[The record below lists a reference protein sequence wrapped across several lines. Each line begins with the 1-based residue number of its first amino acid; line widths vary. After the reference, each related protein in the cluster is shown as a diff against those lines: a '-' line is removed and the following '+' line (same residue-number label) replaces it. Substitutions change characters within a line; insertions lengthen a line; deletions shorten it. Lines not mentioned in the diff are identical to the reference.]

1 MKKFFYIAVLFL
13 ITTSASLFMIFESG
27 AYFQTYYGLG
37 SWKPFYLATI
47 LEVFL
52 ISLSIIKYGETWF
65 RWLQNLIMI
74 CIFVVIVVSSG
85 LSSVQHVFTALHTV
99 EKEAKIEQARKDKLA
114 SLEKDADYFK
124 ERAKSE
130 FTADRYTQ
138 NKNVAFD
145 QYIKSIEES
154 GDSNSEA
161 KLALINIV
169 LLILVRLLIQS
180 GNLVCAR
187 SIGVVYRDDHIDKVK
202 AKIDDVETGGIK
214 CKRNKENKLYEITFD
229 GKVLA
234 SASTARG
241 AWKNYKEFAP

>member
-1 MKKFFYIAVLFL
+1 MKKFFYISVLFL
-13 ITTSASLFMIFESG
+13 ITVSASLFMVFESA
-27 AYFQTYYGLG
+27 AYFQTYYGIG

-65 RWLQNLIMI
+65 RWLQNFIMV

-145 QYIKSIEES
+145 QYIKTIEES
-154 GDSNSEA
+154 GDSNGEA

-187 SIGVVYRDDHIDKVK
+187 SIGVVYRDDHLGAKVK
-202 AKIDDVETGGIK
+202 PEETEDGTIK
-214 CKRNKENKLYEITFD
+214 CKRNKENKLYEITFN